1 MNWGIKQKLDELQ
14 SFRSGS
20 GKRRSDDMDGSEPS
34 EPSEPKVLK
43 VETLDSSLSS
53 YVEEKKKEFEN
64 FVKHYNAF
72 EKLSNK
78 EDYNPNH
85 NKFKIFKTS
94 YEDFTLFINS
104 NIDFINGIELLKFG
118 INIKKEDGK
127 TNVEQLQENMF
138 KHFVNISGKV
148 VGSLPIEADDTNI
161 LEFDNIILFWE
172 TMYNNLPYE
181 QKYQIMSSIVYKYYN
196 HRVGLFPH
204 INMRVQPSENI
215 KKKLLSPARA
225 ANISRSPP
233 EARAIK
239 MDVDASSFSE
249 IPSSSDSL
257 HEKKPKVVIRD
268 ERYEFIGPTPGQIN
282 DDTETEEQREYWEN
296 VLKNRHKRSEEV
308 KEQRDSGIGITVY
321 DFSVKSLEG
330 TKFYD
335 HISSSSGLQSLVEIL
350 CFLNDTFIHSRN
362 DVSKLN
368 ERSHYFD
375 RNKIAREMNET
386 VGKIHIEEQNGRL
399 FSGVRKNLEED
410 FQTEESQ
417 SEETSNK
424 NDVINACMFIT
435 YKFTT
440 DNNKIKD
447 SLSVWYDFLVSK
459 KENVEYLKHIPR
471 TRFFDFFEDVESL
484 QTYITLDISLI
495 NDYMNGI
502 FKNIILSKGCKLLN
516 ELCDEN
522 LNNDMDGDKYI
533 EEISEI
539 LNNYG
544 IDFKKEGGN
553 ITIKPISGNYSSPYK
568 SPIKKSELDKP
579 IISPTIADVAKRF
592 SAELKF
598 K

>member
-20 GKRRSDDMDGSEPS
+20 GKRKSDDMDGSEP
-34 EPSEPKVLK
+34 KVSK
-43 VETLDSSLSS
+43 REILDSSLSA
-53 YVEEKKKEFEN
+53 YVEEKKKELEN

-78 EDYNPNH
+78 ADYSPKH

-104 NIDFINGIELLKFG
+104 NIDFINGIDLSTFG
-118 INIKKEDGK
+118 INIQKEDGK
-127 TNVEQLQENMF
+127 SNVEQLQENMF
-138 KHFVNISGKV
+138 KHFVNISRKV
-148 VGSLPIEADDTNI
+148 VDSLPFEADDTNI

-172 TMYNNLPYE
+172 TMYHNLPYE
-181 QKYQIMSSIVYKYYN
+181 QKYQIRSSIIYNYYN

-204 INMRVQPSENI
+204 ISMQVEPSEDI
-215 KKKLLSPARA
+215 KQKLLSPARA
-225 ANISRSPP
+225 ASISRSPP

-239 MDVDASSFSE
+239 MDADASSSSE
-249 IPSSSDSL
+249 IPSSSDGFN
-257 HEKKPKVVIRD
+257 EREPKVVIR

-321 DFSVKSLEG
+321 DFSVKSLDG
-330 TKFYD
+330 TKFHK
-335 HISSSSGLQSLVEIL
+335 HISSSTSGLQYLVEIL
-350 CFLNDTFIHSRN
+350 CSLNDMFIHSRN

-386 VGKIHIEEQNGRL
+386 VGQIHIEEQNGRL

-417 SEETSNK
+417 SEETINK
-424 NDVINACMFIT
+424 KYFINACMFIT

-459 KENVEYLKHIPR
+459 EENVKYLTYIPR

-484 QTYITLDISLI
+484 QTYITLDISVI
-495 NDYMNGI
+495 HNYMNGI

-516 ELCDEN
+516 ELCNEN
-522 LNNDMDGDKYI
+522 INDMDENKYI
-533 EEISEI
+533 EKISEI

-553 ITIKPISGNYSSPYK
+553 ITITPRPGNYSSPYK
-568 SPIKKSELDKP
+568 SPIKESEPDKP

-592 SAELKF
+592 EHRIRI
-598 K
+598 